1 MFFIPYGQIQIKS
14 NLKTDEIEHRLQ
26 EQLDPHSIIS
36 GMLRGNH
43 KYFQGSIENGEFKI
57 SRIIHYRNSF
67 RPVIVGKLQPEID
80 HTVVELT
87 VRLDFVVVAV
97 LLLIVGSFILPIF
110 SLLFQ
115 SLLVGGGINFLQYLP
130 EGYWLKLLLSSIGT
144 FLFFYL
150 FVMIPFNIEAGKAT
164 KYLDELFENQSNHQN
179 NIGQNYSVSN

>member
-1 MFFIPYGQIQIKS
+1 MFFIPYGHIQIRSKFRVDELE
-14 NLKTDEIEHRLQ
+14 NRLKD
-26 EQLDPHSIIS
+26 QLEPHSIVS

-67 RPVIVGKLQPEID
+67 RPVIIGKLQPEID
-80 HTVVELT
+80 HTVIELT
-87 VRLDFVVVAV
+87 IRLDFVVVAV
-97 LLLIVGSFILPIF
+97 LLLIVGSFILPMF

-115 SLLVGGGINFLQYLP
+115 SLLFGQGVEFLQYLP
-130 EGYWLKLLLSSIGT
+130 EGYWLKFVFSSIGT

-164 KYLDELFENQSNHQN
+164 KYLDELFENQLNRQN
-179 NIGQNYSVSN
+179 NIN